1 MKKIDILKPKQIK
14 EFIEYL
20 DYELESE
27 VSRKLFKYINQ
38 GFSEVDKYADPK
50 FNDNQMAQIR
60 YGLEKGIDVTKYADP
75 KFNWKQMLIIRE
87 GLEQGLNVS
96 AYANPDINWTKM
108 EQIMEEIKEKS
119 KQRINWHK
127 ITRRIPTEEEKEVY
141 NYKNND
147 TMLEGLP
154 NYDEE
159 ILVTNGECV
168 WVDSFDE
175 DENGVYLSGTGYEA
189 DDVLAWA
196 EIKIPNFNSLAESGA
211 GGATE

>member
-1 MKKIDILKPKQIK
+1 MDIKLKKAIENYKQNIK
-14 EFIEYL
+14 EFKET
-20 DYELESE
+20 
-27 VSRKLFKYINQ
+27 
-38 GFSEVDKYADPK
+38 GFSKHQINEIKEGIEQGLDDVSINKYAKPEFNWLQMVQIKAGLCLDLNVDKYADPK
-50 FNDNQMAQIR
+50 FNDSQMAQIR

-108 EQIMEEIKEKS
+108 EQIKEKS

-147 TMLEGLP
+147 VMLEGLP
-154 NYDEE
+154 NYDIE
-159 ILVTNGECV
+159 V
-168 WVDSFDE
+168 
-175 DENGVYLSGTGYEA
+175 
-189 DDVLAWA
+189 
-196 EIKIPNFNSLAESGA
+196 PNFNSLAESGA